1 VNPHDSDFEMAPAEL
16 LDGKLVDLR
25 PDAVTIVRNG
35 QLLDGVGG
43 RMADATV
50 VIRGSRIEAIHQGKA
65 SIDDVP
71 AHTREVDAGGGTI
84 MPGLFDAHI
93 HFMGEQYVDPLRVH
107 LAPSEG
113 VKFLRAAFELYQT
126 LASGVTTVRALGH
139 GPAEHAYALR
149 AAMKEGL
156 LIGPRLLTSGWALSQ
171 TRGHGD
177 VPQLP
182 YEWVEHARPRS
193 MFCDGEIECR
203 RAVRRNFGEGADVIK
218 VYSSENRS
226 GAPNFTV
233 AELSVIT
240 DEAHRRGKRVATHA
254 KTYEG
259 VRNALL
265 AGVDTIEHGTPAI
278 HDDLLEMMYEQRSF
292 LVPTMATVHRVAYEG
307 GDWEVSP
314 AAMDQAKRELEGRQ
328 RMVRAAHERG
338 VQIATGS
345 DAGARAGFGLLSTR
359 ELELLVDVG
368 LTPME
373 AISAA
378 TSVSAAALGLSDDVG
393 SLKAGKL
400 ADIVVIDGN
409 PLEDIRIL
417 QDRSRVRFV
426 LQGHGQLTN

>member
-1 VNPHDSDFEMAPAEL
+1 
-16 LDGKLVDLR
+16 
-25 PDAVTIVRNG
+25 
-35 QLLDGVGG
+35 
-43 RMADATV
+43 
-50 VIRGSRIEAIHQGKA
+50 
-65 SIDDVP
+65 
-71 AHTREVDAGGGTI
+71 
-84 MPGLFDAHI
+84 
-93 HFMGEQYVDPLRVH
+93 
-107 LAPSEG
+107 
-113 VKFLRAAFELYQT
+113 
-126 LASGVTTVRALGH
+126 
-139 GPAEHAYALR
+139 
-149 AAMKEGL
+149 MKEGL

>member
-1 VNPHDSDFEMAPAEL
+1 MNPHASDFEMASAEL
-16 LDGKLVDLR
+16 LDGKLVKLR
-25 PDAVTIVRNG
+25 PDDVTIVRNG

-43 RMADATV
+43 RLADATV
-50 VIRGSRIEAIHQGKA
+50 VIRGSRIEAIHESGA
-65 SIDDVP
+65 PIDDIP
-71 AHTREVDAGGGTI
+71 ADAREVDAAGGTI

-93 HFMGEQYVDPLRVH
+93 HFMGEQHVDPLRVY

-149 AAMKEGL
+149 AAMREGL
-156 LIGPRLLTSGWALSQ
+156 LVGPRLLTSGWALSQ

-182 YEWVEHARPRS
+182 YEWVEHARPRA
-193 MFCDGEIECR
+193 MFCDGELECR

-226 GAPNFTV
+226 SAPNFTV
-233 AELSVIT
+233 AELSAIT

-259 VRNALL
+259 VRNALV
-265 AGVDTIEHGTPAI
+265 AGVDTIEHGTPEI
-278 HDDLLEMMYEQRSF
+278 HDDLLEMMYEQGSF

-307 GDWEVSP
+307 AEWEVSG

-328 RMVRAAHERG
+328 QMVRAAHERG

-378 TSVSAAALGLSDDVG
+378 TSVSAAALGLSDYVG

-400 ADIVVIDGN
+400 ADILVIDGN

-417 QDRSRVRFV
+417 QDRTRVRFV
-426 LQGHGQLTN
+426 LQSHEQFTN